1 MSSTVLSPAS
11 SPVHAWAAQ
20 EAAKP
25 LVRFDYDPGPLGAEE
40 VEIRVEHCGLC
51 HSDLSL
57 IDNEWGFSNY
67 PIVGGHEVIGTVVAL
82 GSGAKGLQ
90 LGQRVGLG
98 WMSGSCMSCKSCLG
112 GEPQLCR
119 AGVPTIVGHHG
130 GFADRVRAHWL
141 WTCPLPEGLNPAKA
155 GPLLCGGITVFSPFL
170 TFDIKP
176 VHRVGVV
183 GIGGLGHLA
192 LKFARAWG
200 CEVTAFTSSES
211 KRDEALALGAHR
223 VVSSTDPKSMKAIAG
238 QLDLVLVTVNVMLN
252 WKALMSTLAPNGRL
266 HLVGILPQPMEV
278 EAFPLISGQRSVS
291 GSPTGSRQ
299 DIDTMLAFA
308 ARHGIEPQ
316 TEHYPMS
323 RINEALD
330 HLRAGKARYRVVLD
344 ADSAGGAG
352 PAA

>member
-1 MSSTVLSPAS
+1 MPTDTTIQ
-11 SPVHAWAAQ
+11 AWAAQ
-20 EAAKP
+20 AAHQP
-25 LVRFDYDPGPLGAEE
+25 LAPFAYDAGPLGAEE

-57 IDNEWGFSNY
+57 IDNEWGFSSY
-67 PIVGGHEVIGTVVAL
+67 PIVGGHEVIGSVVAL
-82 GSGAKGLQ
+82 GPNTRGLK

-98 WMSGSCMSCKSCLG
+98 WMSGSCMSCKACLG

-119 AGVPTIVGHHG
+119 AGQATIVGHHG
-130 GFADRVRAHWL
+130 GFAERVRAHWL
-141 WTCPLPEGLNPAKA
+141 WVAPIPEKLDASKA
-155 GPLLCGGITVFSPFL
+155 GPLLCGGVTVFSPFL
-170 TFDIKP
+170 NFDIKP
-176 VHRVGVV
+176 THRVGVV

-211 KRDEALALGAHR
+211 KREEAMQLGAHQ
-223 VVSSTDPKSMKAIAG
+223 VVSSVDAKAMKQIAG
-238 QLDLVLVTVNVMLN
+238 RLDLVLVTVNVMLN

-299 DIDTMLAFA
+299 DIDTMLEFA

-316 TEHYPMS
+316 TEHFPMS

-344 ADSAGGAG
+344 ADAA
-352 PAA
+352 PAAA

>member
-1 MSSTVLSPAS
+1 MTDTTAIR
-11 SPVHAWAAQ
+11 AWAAQ
-20 EAAKP
+20 EASKP
-25 LVRFDYDPGPLGAEE
+25 LVPHSYDPGPLGAEE
-40 VEIRVEHCGLC
+40 VEIRVDHCGVC

-57 IDNEWGFSNY
+57 IDNEWGFSAY

-82 GSGAKGLQ
+82 GSQAKGLK
-90 LGQRVGLG
+90 LGQKVGVG
-98 WMSGSCMSCKSCLG
+98 WMSGSCMTCRSCIG
-112 GEPQLCR
+112 GEPHLCR
-119 AGVPTIVGHHG
+119 AGVPTIVGHNG
-130 GFADRVRAHWL
+130 GFAERLRAHWL
-141 WTCPLPEGLNPAKA
+141 WACPIPEGLNPAKA

-170 TFDIKP
+170 NFDIKP

-192 LKFARAWG
+192 VKFARAWG

-211 KRDEALALGAHR
+211 KRDEALQMGAHR
-223 VVSSTDPKSMKAIAG
+223 VVSSVDAGAMKGITG
-238 QLDLVLVTVNVMLN
+238 QLDMVLVTVNVMLN
-252 WKALMSTLAPNGRL
+252 WKALMGTLAPHGRL
-266 HLVGILPQPMEV
+266 HLVGVLPQPMEV
-278 EAFPLISGQRSVS
+278 EAFPLIGGQRSVS

-344 ADSAGGAG
+344 AE
-352 PAA
+352 PAAQ

>member
-1 MSSTVLSPAS
+1 MTTTATTVQ
-11 SPVHAWAAQ
+11 AWAAQ

-25 LVRFDYDPGPLGAEE
+25 VVPFSYDPGPLGAEE

-51 HSDLSL
+51 HSDLSM
-57 IDNEWGFSNY
+57 IDNEWGFSAY
-67 PIVGGHEVIGTVVAL
+67 PIVGGHEVVGTVVGL
-82 GSGAKGLQ
+82 GERAKGLK
-90 LGQRVGLG
+90 LGQKVGVG
-98 WMSGSCMSCKSCLG
+98 WMAVSCQTCPSCLSG
-112 GEPQLCR
+112 QPQMCR

-130 GFADRVRAHWL
+130 GFADKVRAHWL
-141 WTCPLPEGLNPAKA
+141 WACPIPEGLNPAKA

-170 TFDIKP
+170 NFGIKP

-211 KRDEALALGAHR
+211 KREEALQLGAHR
-223 VVSSTDPKSMKAIAG
+223 VVSSTDPKSMKDIAG
-238 QLDLVLVTVNVMLN
+238 QLDMVLVTVNVMLN

-266 HLVGILPQPMEV
+266 HLVGVLPQPMEV
-278 EAFPLISGQRSVS
+278 EAFPLIGGQRSVS

-308 ARHGIEPQ
+308 ARHCIEPQ
-316 TEHYPMS
+316 TEHFPMS

-344 ADSAGGAG
+344 AEQN
-352 PAA
+352 

>member
-1 MSSTVLSPAS
+1 MTASTNAPTTVR
-11 SPVHAWAAQ
+11 AWAAQ

-25 LVRFDYDPGPLGAEE
+25 LQRFEYDAGPLGSEE
-40 VEIRVEHCGLC
+40 VEVRVEHSGLC

-57 IDNEWGFSNY
+57 IDNEWGFSAY
-67 PIVGGHEVIGTVVAL
+67 PIVGGHEVVGTVVAL
-82 GSGAKGLQ
+82 GSNTKGLQ
-90 LGQRVGLG
+90 LGQRVGIG
-98 WMSGSCMSCKSCLG
+98 WMAGSCMSCKSCLG

-130 GFADRVRAHWL
+130 GFAERVRAHWL
-141 WTCPLPEGLNPAKA
+141 WTCPIPEKLDPSKA

-170 TFDIKP
+170 NFGIKP
-176 VHRVGVV
+176 THRVGVV

-211 KRDEALALGAHR
+211 KREEALQLGAHN
-223 VVSSTDPKSMKAIAG
+223 VVSSVDAKSMKQIAG
-238 QLDLVLVTVNVMLN
+238 RLDMVLVTVNVMLN

-266 HLVGILPQPMEV
+266 HIVGMLPQPMEV
-278 EAFPLISGQRSVS
+278 EAARLIGGQRSVS

-299 DIDTMLAFA
+299 DIDTMLEFA

-316 TEHYPMS
+316 TEHFPMS
-323 RINEALD
+323 RINDALE

-344 ADSAGGAG
+344 ADFP
-352 PAA
+352 PAPPAP